1 MNQNSMNIIKGIG
14 AGMLAGM
21 AVGYVGSKM
30 TSMSSQSTKA
40 LKKDATKAVN
50 AVGDVAQDVTKIMT
64 K

>member
-1 MNQNSMNIIKGIG
+1 MNQNAMNIIKGIG
-14 AGMLAGM
+14 AGMVAGV

-30 TSMSSQSTKA
+30 TSMSNQNTKN

-50 AVGDVAQDVTKIMT
+50 AVGDVAQDVTKIMM